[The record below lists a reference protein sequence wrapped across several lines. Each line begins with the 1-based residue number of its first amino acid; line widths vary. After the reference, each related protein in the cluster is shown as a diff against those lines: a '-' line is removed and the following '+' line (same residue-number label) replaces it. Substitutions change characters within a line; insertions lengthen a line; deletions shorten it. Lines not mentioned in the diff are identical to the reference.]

1 MHHTIEH
8 YFDKLI
14 KRRTFPLFIS
24 FFHFYVQHYL
34 KAFFSNLTFT
44 FDIKVFWVSDFLHS
58 VWERICFPEK
68 STTLCTF
75 LLWRISPLRFLSTVK
90 WCWIKSQIFLNP
102 TFERYF
108 VTVWNIWPP
117 PRRVFQTNPQNVC
130 ATVAMEHPKWS
141 EIRYIFILKYS
152 TSLSDKFRKRLH
164 YHCFNFHAGKMKQ
177 ISLLCS
183 LLFVSWSE

>member
-1 MHHTIEH
+1 MPHLSHC
-8 YFDKLI
+8 
-14 KRRTFPLFIS
+14 
-24 FFHFYVQHYL
+24 FFLHF
-34 KAFFSNLTFT
+34 FT
-44 FDIKVFWVSDFLHS
+44 FLFSTIWTRFSQILLSTFNKFFWISDFLHS
-58 VWERICFPEK
+58 VWEKICFPEK

-90 WCWIKSQIFLNP
+90 WCWSKSQIFLNP

-108 VTVWNIWPP
+108 VTVWNIWPA

-141 EIRYIFILKYS
+141 DIRYIFLLKYS

-164 YHCFNFHAGKMKQ
+164 HHCFNFYAGEDDADFPVVY
-177 ISLLCS
+177 
-183 LLFVSWSE
+183 FVICHLSREIN